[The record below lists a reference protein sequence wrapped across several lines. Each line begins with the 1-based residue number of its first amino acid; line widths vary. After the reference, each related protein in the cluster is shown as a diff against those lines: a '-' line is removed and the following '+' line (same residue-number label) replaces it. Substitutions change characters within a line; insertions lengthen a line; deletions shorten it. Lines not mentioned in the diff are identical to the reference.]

1 MESGSA
7 RAVETAGSHGHA
19 GGILK
24 ERKMKE
30 KVFDIVAAMC
40 GIDEV
45 KEEDFLK
52 EDLGLDSLSL
62 VELVARVEDAFQIQF
77 DMGELD
83 PNKLL
88 SVEDLCLLVEKTL

>member
-1 MESGSA
+1 
-7 RAVETAGSHGHA
+7 
-19 GGILK
+19 
-24 ERKMKE
+24 MKE
-30 KVFDIVAAMC
+30 KVLDIVAAMC

-88 SVEDLCLLVEKTL
+88 SVEDLYLLVEKSL